1 MNDEAFFKM
10 SVHNGGGSRI
20 NLMSKSAPA
29 AKQREIYVTP
39 ANQPFILGLLSYLAK
54 AKH

>member
-10 SVHNGGGSRI
+10 SVQNAGSRI

-29 AKQREIYVTP
+29 AKPREIYVTP